1 MKLWNINKHHIGM
14 GFMFIYITSGEIVVD
29 VAIPAD
35 INIVAKEQEKVMS
48 CNLAREIMKY

>member
-1 MKLWNINKHHIGM
+1 M
-14 GFMFIYITSGEIVVD
+14 GFMFIYITLGEIVVD

-48 CNLAREIMKY
+48 YNPTREIMKY